1 MVLAVHFIV
10 LCAVSCGLLSVLFL
24 LLLAFSVLSF
34 AASENKITDLLKV
47 TDALSCFKPFL
58 ITIRNGR
65 ELNIFSRCLSYYQAV
80 AAMTVTVFNS

>member
-1 MVLAVHFIV
+1 
-10 LCAVSCGLLSVLFL
+10 
-24 LLLAFSVLSF
+24 
-34 AASENKITDLLKV
+34 
-47 TDALSCFKPFL
+47 L